1 MKKLISGAIAGALL
15 LTSVTVFADS
25 ASLVGKKVQGLF
37 TVEQNGKKVADAVI
51 IDGVAYAPVR
61 AVSEAAGVE
70 LKVEG
75 KKIIMKEPE
84 LGTTI
89 AEPVSTS
96 VPEPT
101 ATPAQST
108 VTIKPTASPE
118 QAKENKIRS
127 LEIKLA
133 TLSGSIAMTEARLK
147 DDPTN
152 ESLKQKVIDLKAE
165 YATLEAQLAE
175 LQK

>member
-15 LTSVTVFADS
+15 LTSVSVFADS

-37 TVEQNGKKVADAVI
+37 TVEQNGAKIADAVI

-61 AVSEAAGVE
+61 AVSQAAGVE

-75 KKIIMKEPE
+75 KKIIMSE
-84 LGTTI
+84 
-89 AEPVSTS
+89 STEVTPTN
-96 VPEPT
+96 VPTPT
-101 ATPAQST
+101 PSA
-108 VTIKPTASPE
+108 TASTNRPAISEE

-133 TLSGSIAMTEARLK
+133 TLSGSIAMAEAQLK
-147 DDPTN
+147 DKPDN
-152 ESLKQKVIDLKAE
+152 AELQQKVIDLKAE

>member
-1 MKKLISGAIAGALL
+1 MKKLISGAIAGVLL
-15 LTSVTVFADS
+15 LTSVSVFAES

-75 KKIIMKEPE
+75 KKIIMNESVEPTSTP
-84 LGTTI
+84 TT
-89 AEPVSTS
+89 A
-96 VPEPT
+96 PEPS
-101 ATPAQST
+101 A
-108 VTIKPTASPE
+108 TASMNRPAISEE

-127 LEIKLA
+127 LSAKLA
-133 TLSGSIAMTEARLK
+133 TLAGSIAMAEAQLRDKPDNAELQ
-147 DDPTN
+147 
-152 ESLKQKVIDLKAE
+152 QKVIDLKAE